1 MVLAEFKEAL
11 NLVGRTP
18 VLWIPG
24 IAAGLLAALLWI
36 LYNISGAFFALRLV
50 IIAALVILLFVTGT
64 FVLVKKNAND
74 AGTLLR
80 GGLQYYFR
88 VLLPL
93 LVVGFAL
100 LFVFILIM
108 LVTVALTGS
117 GTDYEAIGLL
127 AIFVMIPTLFLTFF
141 CDTAA
146 VFEDCKIFASLR
158 RSIMVAANHSWEV
171 LGFFIVCCI
180 FAFADLFVF
189 AIIWEGLLFDK
200 LQPLYTAYTSTSYN
214 ETQLAA
220 MMTPHNLIAMIGTDG
235 MWITAAVIFASM
247 IVLVPV
253 LLAYKA
259 CFYRKLIGSPV
270 EIQQTTGE
278 YDSKGRWYKY

>member
-1 MVLAEFKEAL
+1 MVFAEFKEAL
-11 NLVGRTP
+11 TLVGRTP

-24 IAAGLLAALLWI
+24 IVAGLLGALLWI

-50 IIAALVILLFVTGT
+50 LITALVMLLFVAGT
-64 FVLVKKNAND
+64 FALVKKNAGG

-88 VLLPL
+88 ILLPW

-100 LFVFILIM
+100 LLVFILIM
-108 LVTVALTGS
+108 IVTVALTGS
-117 GTDYEAIGLL
+117 GTDYEAAGLL

-146 VFEDCKIFASLR
+146 VFEDCKVFASLR
-158 RSIMVAANHSWEV
+158 RSILVAASHSWQV

-189 AIIWEGLLFDK
+189 AIIWEGLLLEK
-200 LQPLYTAYTSTSYN
+200 LQPLVTYYSSPGYN
-214 ETQLAA
+214 ETALAA
-220 MMTPHNLIAMIGTDG
+220 MMTPHNIIAMIGTDG

-270 EIQQTTGE
+270 EIQQTIGE

>member
-189 AIIWEGLLFDK
+189 AILWEGLLFDK

>member
-108 LVTVALTGS
+108 
-117 GTDYEAIGLL
+117 
-127 AIFVMIPTLFLTFF
+127 
-141 CDTAA
+141 
-146 VFEDCKIFASLR
+146 
-158 RSIMVAANHSWEV
+158 
-171 LGFFIVCCI
+171 
-180 FAFADLFVF
+180 
-189 AIIWEGLLFDK
+189 
-200 LQPLYTAYTSTSYN
+200 
-214 ETQLAA
+214 
-220 MMTPHNLIAMIGTDG
+220 
-235 MWITAAVIFASM
+235 
-247 IVLVPV
+247 
-253 LLAYKA
+253 
-259 CFYRKLIGSPV
+259 
-270 EIQQTTGE
+270 
-278 YDSKGRWYKY
+278 

>member
-1 MVLAEFKEAL
+1 MVFAEFKEAL
-11 NLVGRTP
+11 TLVGKTP
-18 VLWIPG
+18 ILWITG
-24 IAAGLLAALLWI
+24 IVAGLLAALLWI

-50 IIAALVILLFVTGT
+50 LIAALVMLLFVAGT
-64 FVLVKKNAND
+64 FALVKKNTGD
-74 AGTLLR
+74 ASTLLR
-80 GGLQYYFR
+80 GGVQYYFR
-88 VLLPL
+88 VLLPW

-100 LFVFILIM
+100 LLIFF
-108 LVTVALTGS
+108 LVMIVTMAVTGG
-117 GTDYEAIGLL
+117 GTDYEAAGLL
-127 AIFVMIPTLFLTFF
+127 AIFIMIPTLFLTFF

-146 VFEDCKIFASLR
+146 VFEDAKVFASLR
-158 RSIMVAANHSWEV
+158 RSIVVASNHSWEV

-189 AIIWEGLLFDK
+189 AMIWEGLLFDK
-200 LQPLYTAYTSTSYN
+200 LQPLVTYYSSPGYN
-214 ETQLAA
+214 ETQLAE
-220 MMTPHNLIAMIGTDG
+220 MMAPHNMIAMIGTDG
-235 MWITAAVIFASM
+235 IWITAAVIFASL

-270 EIQQTTGE
+270 AIQQTTGE